1 MSGALLGYTVL
12 DNVFIYNGSIYL
24 VTDDMKDFP
33 PISDIV
39 SSEGPGFAKWTLLT
53 GTQAK
58 GLFGKFGGVCVNC

>member
-12 DNVFIYNGSIYL
+12 DNVFIYSGSIYL

-33 PISDIV
+33 YISDIV

-58 GLFGKFGGVCVNC
+58 GLFGKFGGVYVNC